1 LGVVIRHIGGTLF
14 RMPAQRFLVL
24 VLTVLGILAVI
35 AAVIYFAEP
44 AKSLPSILPGH
55 IAGSTVHRTH
65 RGIAALVVGVALLV
79 AAAAA
84 ASMARPHRR
93 RTV

>member
-1 LGVVIRHIGGTLF
+1 
-14 RMPAQRFLVL
+14 MPAQRFLVL
-24 VLTVLGILAVI
+24 VLTVLGILGVI

-65 RGIAALVVGVALLV
+65 RGIAALIVGVALLV

-84 ASMARPHRR
+84 ASMARPRR
-93 RTV
+93 GRTV

>member
-1 LGVVIRHIGGTLF
+1 
-14 RMPAQRFLVL
+14 MAAQRFLVL
-24 VLTVLGILAVI
+24 VLTVLGILGVI
-35 AAVIYFAEP
+35 AAVIYFADP
-44 AKSLPSILPGH
+44 AKSLPSVLPGH
-55 IAGSTVHRTH
+55 IAGSTAHRTH

-84 ASMARPHRR
+84 ASMGRPR

>member
-1 LGVVIRHIGGTLF
+1 
-14 RMPAQRFLVL
+14 MPAQRFLVL
-24 VLTVLGILAVI
+24 VLTVLGILGVI
-35 AAVIYFAEP
+35 AAVLYFAEP

-55 IAGSTVHRTH
+55 LAHSTVHHTK
-65 RGIAALVVGVALLV
+65 RGIAALVVGLALLV

-84 ASMARPHRR
+84 ASMGRPRPR